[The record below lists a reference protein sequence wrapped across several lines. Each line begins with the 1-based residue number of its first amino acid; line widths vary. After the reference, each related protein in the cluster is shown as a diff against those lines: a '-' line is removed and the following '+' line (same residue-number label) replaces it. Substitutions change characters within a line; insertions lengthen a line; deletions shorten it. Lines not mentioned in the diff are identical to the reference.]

1 MKFPKQLKRR
11 QLRALLL
18 ILFCLLLYT
27 TWLVYAKSTE
37 ELSNEDFIRFHVIAN
52 SDTEEDQALKLKV
65 RDQVLDKVNQDLLAQ
80 VMSSEQSV
88 PTAAMSTKTTL
99 TMDLDSTRTFILDHL
114 DEIEAVAEACIA
126 ENGYDYSVDAQ
137 LGVRWIPQKTY
148 GTVTFPAGN
157 YEALNIVIGAGD
169 GQNWW
174 CVLFPPLCLIDG
186 DPLDQASSRET
197 LAGEEA
203 YKDALMQEARL
214 AEKYQPLLSSGT
226 QATTL
231 KLKFK
236 TLELLKKK

>member
-1 MKFPKQLKRR
+1 MKFPKKLKRR
-11 QLRALLL
+11 QLRAMLL

-88 PTAAMSTKTTL
+88 PDASTSTKTTL
-99 TMDLDSTRTFILDHL
+99 TMDLDSTRVFILDHL

-126 ENGYDYSVDAQ
+126 ENGYDYPVDVQ

-148 GTVTFPAGN
+148 GNVTFPAGN

-186 DPLDQASSRET
+186 DPLDQASSREN
-197 LAGEEA
+197 LAEEEA
-203 YKDALMQEARL
+203 YKDALMQEAQL
-214 AEKYQPLLSSGT
+214 AEKYQPLLSSGS

>member
-1 MKFPKQLKRR
+1 MKFLKPRKRR
-11 QLRALLL
+11 QLRGLLL

-27 TWLVYAKSTE
+27 TWFVYAKSTE

-52 SDTEEDQALKLKV
+52 SDTEEDQALKLLV

-88 PTAAMSTKTTL
+88 PTAATSTKTTL
-99 TMDLDSTRTFILDHL
+99 TMDLDSTRIFLLDHL

-126 ENGYDYSVDAQ
+126 ENGYDYPVDAQ

-203 YKDALMQEARL
+203 YRDALMLGAQLE
-214 AEKYQPLLSSGT
+214 EKYRPLLSPGT

-236 TLELLKKK
+236 TLELLQKK